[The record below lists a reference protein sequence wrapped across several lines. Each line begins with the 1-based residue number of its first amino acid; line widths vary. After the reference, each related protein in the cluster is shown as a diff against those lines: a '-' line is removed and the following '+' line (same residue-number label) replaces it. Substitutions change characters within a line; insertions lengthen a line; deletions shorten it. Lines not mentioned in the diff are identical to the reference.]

1 MFDLNEEN
9 HIIEEEKN
17 KNELNNNIFDNFL
30 YTYSTS
36 LMPEDILSEEQ
47 MENLFNDI
55 MLKHDNPTYMKKEY
69 PTIDELL
76 EKIKENGLNSLT
88 ETEKQILD
96 EYSKS

>member
-36 LMPEDILSEEQ
+36 LMFEDTLSEEQ

-96 EYSKS
+96 EYSK